1 MSSEI
6 MTRWYRSPEICL
18 TEKLYDK
25 SIDIWSMGV
34 ILSEMLYCSTP
45 YSKEPGF
52 DCTNRF
58 LFKGTSSF
66 PLSPKESGISENDQ
80 LVKIMSIFSK
90 FDRESDLSFLLE
102 EDSKEFTMK
111 LYEENKTKIK
121 DIRSL
126 LPKSNPDLI
135 ELLESML

>member
-34 ILSEMLYCSTP
+34 ILSEMLFCSTP
-45 YSKEPGF
+45 YSKAPGF

-66 PLSPKESGISENDQ
+66 PLSPKSDGISENDQ
-80 LVKIMSIFSK
+80 LVKIMRIFPNL
-90 FDRESDLSFLLE
+90 DREKDLCFLSNE
-102 EDSKEFTMK
+102 ESKEFS
-111 LYEENKTKIK
+111 LKIH
-121 DIRSL
+121 D
-126 LPKSNPDLI
+126 
-135 ELLESML
+135 

>member
-34 ILSEMLYCSTP
+34 ILTEMLYCSSL
-45 YSKEPGF
+45 YSNEPGF
-52 DCTNRF
+52 NCSNRL

-66 PLSPKESGISENDQ
+66 PLSPKEDGISENDQ
-80 LVKIMSIFSK
+80 LVKILSIFPNL
-90 FDRESDLSFLLE
+90 DR
-102 EDSKEFTMK
+102 
-111 LYEENKTKIK
+111 
-121 DIRSL
+121 
-126 LPKSNPDLI
+126 
-135 ELLESML
+135 

>member
-52 DCTNRF
+52 DCTERF

-80 LVKIMSIFSK
+80 LVKIMSIFSEL
-90 FDRESDLSFLLE
+90 DRENDLCFLLE
-102 EDSKEFTMK
+102 EDSKEFAMK
-111 LYEENKTKIK
+111 LYEENKSKIK
-121 DIRSL
+121 GVRSL
-126 LPKSNPDLI
+126 LPKSNPDLL